1 MQKFLLAV
9 TAYGAARAEESTG
22 NPLAKVIELM
32 DDCSSKV
39 QSDGEAEAKA
49 YNEYFE
55 WCDDVDK
62 NTRFEIKTSKAQKEK
77 LTSSI
82 EKAKSQIEVS
92 TTKVE
97 ELAEAIAKDEKE
109 LEGATKIRKEERSAF
124 EKSENELVEGVDTLD
139 RAIGI
144 LEREME
150 KGGAAALAQVDTSNM
165 QKVVAAL
172 GTVMDAA
179 AFDSVDRTKLM
190 TLVQAGSDDDDSEE
204 GAPAPAA
211 TESKSGGIV
220 DVLVDMKEKAEGEL
234 SELRKEE
241 GTKTQNYEMLK
252 QSLEGEIDANNK
264 DLDEQKTRKS
274 AAEEQKAT
282 DEGDLEITKKDLVE
296 STKKLQETH
305 SGCLQGAA
313 DHEANIVARAEE
325 LKVIATAK
333 KILQEVAGGGAAA
346 FLQEA
351 SSNRM
356 MSVTNMVKKLAKR
369 HHSSA
374 LSQLASRIGVV
385 MQYGGGSQDVFA
397 KVKGLI
403 NDMIAKLEKEAEA
416 DAAEKA
422 YCDEEMG
429 KTEAKKSDLED
440 EVEKLNTKIDEN
452 AAKSTKLKGEVT
464 ELQAQLAKTA
474 KEQSE
479 MDTTRRDQNA
489 AYRTAKEDLEKG
501 LAGVQKALEVLRDY
515 YGGGSAA
522 FVQTFNEQPAP
533 PQKME
538 KQSGAGGGIIDILE
552 VCESDFA
559 NSLAKENAAESD
571 SQEEYDTL
579 TQENKVAKAQ
589 KDQDVKFKTAEFK
602 QLDTSLTETASDRS
616 SVEEELEAVMEYYGK
631 VKDKCVAK
639 PESYEER
646 TKRRAA
652 EIEGLKNALSILESE
667 TALVQRT
674 RRSFRGHM

>member
-1 MQKFLLAV
+1 M
-9 TAYGAARAEESTG
+9 TAYGAARAEESTS

-49 YNEYFE
+49 YKEYFE

-62 NTRFEIKTSKAQKEK
+62 NTRNEIKTSTAQKEK

-92 TTKVE
+92 TSKVE
-97 ELAEAIAKDEKE
+97 ELAEAISKDEKE
-109 LEGATKIRKEERSAF
+109 LEGATKIRKEERASF

-150 KGGAAALAQVDTSNM
+150 KNPAALAQVDTSNM
-165 QKVVAAL
+165 RNVVAAL

-179 AFDSVDRTKLM
+179 AFDSADRTRL
-190 TLVQAGSDDDDSEE
+190 TALVQSGSDDDDSEE
-204 GAPAPAA
+204 GAPAPDSYK
-211 TESKSGGIV
+211 SKSGGIV

-241 GTKTQNYEMLK
+241 GTKVQNYEMLK

-264 DLDEQKTRKS
+264 DLDEQKNMKS
-274 AAEEQKAT
+274 EAEEQKST
-282 DEGDLEITKKDLVE
+282 DEGDLVITKKDLAE

-333 KILQEVAGGGAAA
+333 KILQESTSGGAAA

-351 SSNRM
+351 STNRM

-440 EVEKLNTKIDEN
+440 DIEKLNTKIDEN

-464 ELQAQLAKTA
+464 DLQAQLAKTA
-474 KEQSE
+474 KEQEE
-479 MDTTRRDQNA
+479 MDNTRRDQNA
-489 AYRTAKEDLEKG
+489 AYRQAKEDLEKA

-602 QLDTSLTETASDRS
+602 QLDTSLTETASDRT
-616 SVEEELEAVMEYYGK
+616 SVEEELDAVMEYYGK

-652 EIEGLKNALSILESE
+652 EIEGLKQALSILESE

>member
-9 TAYGAARAEESTG
+9 TAYGAAQAEESTG

-49 YNEYFE
+49 YKEYFE

-62 NTRFEIKTSKAQKEK
+62 NTRNEIKTSTAQKEK

-92 TTKVE
+92 TSKVE
-97 ELAEAIAKDEKE
+97 ELAEAITKDEKE
-109 LEGATKIRKEERSAF
+109 LEGATKIRKEERASF

-150 KGGAAALAQVDTSNM
+150 KNPAALAQVDTSNM
-165 QKVVAAL
+165 RNVVAAL

-179 AFDSVDRTKLM
+179 AFDSADRTRL
-190 TLVQAGSDDDDSEE
+190 TALVQSGSDDDDSEE
-204 GAPAPAA
+204 GAPAPDSYK
-211 TESKSGGIV
+211 SKSGGIV

-241 GTKTQNYEMLK
+241 GTKVQNYEMLK

-264 DLDEQKTRKS
+264 DLDEQKNMKS
-274 AAEEQKAT
+274 EAEEQKST
-282 DEGDLEITKKDLVE
+282 DEGDLVITKKDLAE

-333 KILQEVAGGGAAA
+333 KILQESTSGGAAA

-351 SSNRM
+351 STNRM

-440 EVEKLNTKIDEN
+440 DIEKLNTKIDEN

-464 ELQAQLAKTA
+464 DLQAQLAKTA
-474 KEQSE
+474 KEQEE
-479 MDTTRRDQNA
+479 MDNTRRDQNA
-489 AYRTAKEDLEKG
+489 AYRQAKEDLEKA

-602 QLDTSLTETASDRS
+602 QLDTSLTETASDRT
-616 SVEEELEAVMEYYGK
+616 SVEEELDAVMEYYGK

-652 EIEGLKNALSILESE
+652 EIEGLKQALSILESE

>member
-1 MQKFLLAV
+1 MQKVLLAV
-9 TAYGAARAEESTG
+9 TAYGAARAEESTS

-49 YNEYFE
+49 YKEYFE

-62 NTRFEIKTSKAQKEK
+62 NTRNEIKTSTAQKEK

-92 TTKVE
+92 TSKVE
-97 ELAEAIAKDEKE
+97 ELAEAISKDEKE
-109 LEGATKIRKEERSAF
+109 LEGATKIRKEERASF

-150 KGGAAALAQVDTSNM
+150 KNPAALAQVDTSNM
-165 QKVVAAL
+165 RNVVAAL

-179 AFDSVDRTKLM
+179 AFDSADRTRL
-190 TLVQAGSDDDDSEE
+190 TALVQSGSDDDDSEE
-204 GAPAPAA
+204 GAPAPDSYK
-211 TESKSGGIV
+211 SKSGGIV

-241 GTKTQNYEMLK
+241 GTKVQNYEMLK

-264 DLDEQKTRKS
+264 DLDEQKNMKS
-274 AAEEQKAT
+274 EAEEQKST
-282 DEGDLEITKKDLVE
+282 DEGDLVITKKDLAE

-333 KILQEVAGGGAAA
+333 KILQESTSGGAAA

-351 SSNRM
+351 STNRM

-440 EVEKLNTKIDEN
+440 DIEKLNTKIDEN

-464 ELQAQLAKTA
+464 DLQAQLAKTA
-474 KEQSE
+474 KEQEE
-479 MDTTRRDQNA
+479 MDNTRRDQNA
-489 AYRTAKEDLEKG
+489 AYRQAKEDLEKA

-602 QLDTSLTETASDRS
+602 QLDTSLTETASDRT
-616 SVEEELEAVMEYYGK
+616 SVEEELDAVMEYYGK

-652 EIEGLKNALSILESE
+652 EIEGLKQALSILESE

>member
-1 MQKFLLAV
+1 MQKLFLAV
-9 TAYGAARAEESTG
+9 TAYGAVRAEESTG

-32 DDCSSKV
+32 DDCTAKV
-39 QSDGEAEAKA
+39 QADGEAEAKA
-49 YNEYFE
+49 YKEYFE

-62 NTRFEIKTSKAQKEK
+62 NTRNEIKTSKAQKEK

-82 EKAKSQIEVS
+82 EKAISTIEVS

-97 ELAEAIAKDEKE
+97 ELAESISADEKE
-109 LEGATKIRKEERSAF
+109 LEGATKVRKEERATF
-124 EKSENELVEGVDTLD
+124 EKAEGELVDGVDTLD
-139 RAIGI
+139 RAVGI

-150 KGGAAALAQVDTSNM
+150 KGGAALAQVDTSNM

-179 AFDSVDRTKLM
+179 SFDSVDRTKLM
-190 TLVQAGSDDDDSEE
+190 ALVQAGSDDDDSDS
-204 GAPAPAA
+204 GAPAPDAYK
-211 TESKSGGIV
+211 SKSGGIV

-241 GTKTQNYEMLK
+241 GTKQQNYEMLK

-264 DLDEQKTRKS
+264 DLDEQKSMKS
-274 AAEEQKAT
+274 AAEESKAT
-282 DEGDLEITKKDLVE
+282 DEGDLEITKKDLAE

-313 DHEANIVARAEE
+313 DHETNIEARTEE
-325 LKVIATAK
+325 LKVIAEAK
-333 KILQEVAGGGAAA
+333 KILQEVAAGGAAS
-346 FLQEA
+346 FLQES

-385 MQYGGGSQDVFA
+385 MQYGGASQDVFA

-403 NDMIAKLEKEAEA
+403 NDMIAKLEKEAEE

-422 YCDEEMG
+422 YCDEEMS
-429 KTEAKKSDLED
+429 KTEAKKTELED
-440 EVEKLNTKIDEN
+440 DIEKLSTKIDEN

-464 ELQAQLAKTA
+464 ELQASLAKMA
-474 KEQSE
+474 KEQEE
-479 MDTTRRDQNA
+479 MDTTRRDQNS
-489 AYRTAKEDLEKG
+489 AYRQAKEDLEKG

-515 YGGGSAA
+515 YGGAA
-522 FVQTFNEQPAP
+522 FIQTFNGQPAP
-533 PQKME
+533 PQKAQ

-552 VCESDFA
+552 VCESDFSS
-559 NSLAKENAAESD
+559 SLAKEEAAEAD

-589 KDQDVKFKTAEFK
+589 QDQDVKFKTAEFK
-602 QLDTSLTETASDRS
+602 QLDTSLTELASDRS

-646 TKRRAA
+646 TKRRAQ
-652 EIEGLKNALSILESE
+652 EIEGLKQALSILESE
-667 TALVQRT
+667 TALVQRK

>member
-1 MQKFLLAV
+1 M
-9 TAYGAARAEESTG
+9 TAYGAARAEESTS

-49 YNEYFE
+49 YKEYFE

-62 NTRFEIKTSKAQKEK
+62 NTRNEIKTSTAQKEK

-92 TTKVE
+92 TSKVE
-97 ELAEAIAKDEKE
+97 ELAEAISKDEKE
-109 LEGATKIRKEERSAF
+109 LEGATKIRKEERASF

-150 KGGAAALAQVDTSNM
+150 KNPAALAQVDTSNM
-165 QKVVAAL
+165 RNVVAAL

-179 AFDSVDRTKLM
+179 AFDSADRTRL
-190 TLVQAGSDDDDSEE
+190 TALVQSGSEDDDSEE
-204 GAPAPAA
+204 GAPAPDSYK
-211 TESKSGGIV
+211 SKSGGIV

-241 GTKTQNYEMLK
+241 GTKVQNYEMLK

-264 DLDEQKTRKS
+264 DLDEQKNMKS
-274 AAEEQKAT
+274 EAEEQKST
-282 DEGDLEITKKDLVE
+282 DEGDLVITKKDLAE

-333 KILQEVAGGGAAA
+333 KILQESTSGGAAA

-351 SSNRM
+351 STNRM

-440 EVEKLNTKIDEN
+440 DIEKLNTKIDEN

-464 ELQAQLAKTA
+464 DLQAQLAKTA
-474 KEQSE
+474 KEQEE
-479 MDTTRRDQNA
+479 MDNTRRDQNA
-489 AYRTAKEDLEKG
+489 AYRQAKEDLEKA

-602 QLDTSLTETASDRS
+602 QLDTSLTETASDRT
-616 SVEEELEAVMEYYGK
+616 SVEEELDAVMEYYGK

-652 EIEGLKNALSILESE
+652 EIEGLKQALSILESE

>member
-1 MQKFLLAV
+1 M
-9 TAYGAARAEESTG
+9 TAYGAARGEESTG
-22 NPLAKVIELM
+22 NALAKVLELM
-32 DDCSSKV
+32 DDLTSKV
-39 QSDGEAEAKA
+39 QADGEAAEKA
-49 YNEYFE
+49 YKEYFE

-77 LTSSI
+77 LTASI

-92 TTKVE
+92 TTKIE
-97 ELAEAIAKDEKE
+97 ELAEAISKDEKE
-109 LEGATKIRKEERSAF
+109 LEGATKVRKEEQATF
-124 EKSENELVEGVDTLD
+124 EKAETELVEGVDTLD

-150 KGGAAALAQVDTSNM
+150 KNPAALAQVDTSNM

-172 GTVMDAA
+172 GRVMDAA
-179 AFDSVDRTKLM
+179 AFDSIDRTRL
-190 TLVQAGSDDDDSEE
+190 TALVQAGSDDDDSEE
-204 GAPAPAA
+204 GAPAPDSYK
-211 TESKSGGIV
+211 SKSGSIV

-234 SELRKEE
+234 SELRKDE
-241 GTKTQNYEMLK
+241 GTKIQNYEMLK
-252 QSLEGEIDANNK
+252 QSLEGEIEANNK
-264 DLDEQKTRKS
+264 DLDEQKSLKS

-282 DEGDLEITKKDLVE
+282 DEGDLEITKKDLAE

-305 SGCLQGAA
+305 SSCLQGAA

-333 KILQEVAGGGAAA
+333 KILQESSGGAAA

-351 SSNRM
+351 STNRM

-385 MQYGGGSQDVFA
+385 MQYGGASQDVFA

-403 NDMIAKLEKEAEA
+403 NDMIAKLEKEAEE

-429 KTEAKKSDLED
+429 KTEAKKSELED
-440 EVEKLNTKIDEN
+440 EIEKLNTKIDEN
-452 AAKSTKLKGEVT
+452 AAKSTKLKGEVA
-464 ELQAQLAKTA
+464 ELQADLAKMA
-474 KEQSE
+474 KEQEE
-479 MDTTRRDQNA
+479 MDTARRDQNA
-489 AYRTAKEDLEKG
+489 AYRAAKEDLEKG
-501 LAGVQKALEVLRDY
+501 LAGVQKALEVLREY

-522 FVQTFNEQPAP
+522 FVQTFNAQPAP

-538 KQSGAGGGIIDILE
+538 KQSGAGGSIIDILE
-552 VCESDFA
+552 VVESDLA
-559 NSLAKENAAESD
+559 NSLAKENAAEAD
-571 SQEEYDTL
+571 AQEEYDTL

-589 KDQDVKFKTAEFK
+589 QDQDVKFKTAEFK

-639 PESYEER
+639 PETYEER
-646 TKRRAA
+646 TKRRSA
-652 EIEGLKNALSILESE
+652 EIEGLKQALSILESE

>member
-1 MQKFLLAV
+1 M
-9 TAYGAARAEESTG
+9 TAYGAARAEESTS

-49 YNEYFE
+49 YKEYFE

-62 NTRFEIKTSKAQKEK
+62 NTRNEIKTSTAQKEK

-92 TTKVE
+92 TSKVE
-97 ELAEAIAKDEKE
+97 ELAEAISKDEKE
-109 LEGATKIRKEERSAF
+109 LEGATKIRKEERASF

-150 KGGAAALAQVDTSNM
+150 KNPAALAQVDTSNM
-165 QKVVAAL
+165 RNVVAAL

-179 AFDSVDRTKLM
+179 AFDSADRTRL
-190 TLVQAGSDDDDSEE
+190 TALVQSGSDDDDSEE
-204 GAPAPAA
+204 GAPAPDSYK
-211 TESKSGGIV
+211 SKSGGIV

-241 GTKTQNYEMLK
+241 GTKVQNYEMLK

-264 DLDEQKTRKS
+264 DLDEQKNMKS
-274 AAEEQKAT
+274 EAEEQKST
-282 DEGDLEITKKDLVE
+282 DEGDLVITKKDLAE

-333 KILQEVAGGGAAA
+333 KILQESTSGGAAA

-351 SSNRM
+351 STNRM

-440 EVEKLNTKIDEN
+440 DIEKLNTKIDEN

-464 ELQAQLAKTA
+464 DLQAQLAKTA
-474 KEQSE
+474 KEQEE
-479 MDTTRRDQNA
+479 MDNTRRDQNA
-489 AYRTAKEDLEKG
+489 AYRQAKEDLEKA

-602 QLDTSLTETASDRS
+602 QLDTGLTETASDRT
-616 SVEEELEAVMEYYGK
+616 SVEEELDAVMEYYGK

-652 EIEGLKNALSILESE
+652 EIEGLKQALSILESE

>member
-1 MQKFLLAV
+1 MAL
-9 TAYGAARAEESTG
+9 
-22 NPLAKVIELM
+22 
-32 DDCSSKV
+32 V
-39 QSDGEAEAKA
+39 QS
-49 YNEYFE
+49 
-55 WCDDVDK
+55 
-62 NTRFEIKTSKAQKEK
+62 
-77 LTSSI
+77 
-82 EKAKSQIEVS
+82 
-92 TTKVE
+92 
-97 ELAEAIAKDEKE
+97 
-109 LEGATKIRKEERSAF
+109 
-124 EKSENELVEGVDTLD
+124 
-139 RAIGI
+139 
-144 LEREME
+144 
-150 KGGAAALAQVDTSNM
+150 
-165 QKVVAAL
+165 
-172 GTVMDAA
+172 
-179 AFDSVDRTKLM
+179 
-190 TLVQAGSDDDDSEE
+190 GSDDDDSEE
-204 GAPAPAA
+204 GAPAPDSYK
-211 TESKSGGIV
+211 SKSGGIV

-241 GTKTQNYEMLK
+241 GTKVQNYEMLK

-264 DLDEQKTRKS
+264 DLDEQKNMKS
-274 AAEEQKAT
+274 EAEEQKST
-282 DEGDLEITKKDLVE
+282 DEGDLVITKKDLAE

-333 KILQEVAGGGAAA
+333 KILQESTSGGAAA

-351 SSNRM
+351 STNRM

-440 EVEKLNTKIDEN
+440 DVEKLNTKIDEN

-464 ELQAQLAKTA
+464 DLQAQLAKTA
-474 KEQSE
+474 KEQEE
-479 MDTTRRDQNA
+479 MDNTRRDQNA
-489 AYRTAKEDLEKG
+489 AYRQAKEDLEKA

-602 QLDTSLTETASDRS
+602 QLDTSLTETASDRTA
-616 SVEEELEAVMEYYGK
+616 VEEELDAVMEYYGK

-652 EIEGLKNALSILESE
+652 EIEGLKQALSILESE